1 MATFLGAV
9 EESRIERANRLY
21 RELLNEL
28 KAVNDKKSLYAWK
41 KNFYDAIPKISMQHL
56 SDLKAELKKQM
67 PTYTFKFQRF

>member
-21 RELLNEL
+21 RELMNEL

-41 KNFYDAIPKISMQHL
+41 KKFYDSIPKISMQHL
-56 SDLKAELKKQM
+56 SDLSAELKKQM
-67 PTYTFKFQRF
+67 STYTFKFQRF